1 MRLHFAIPSLVLIS
15 LCAAATTRAEPTTQP
30 AEDRP
35 RPALGA
41 GGRGEMLFGRF
52 REAIADLNLTDDQ
65 KAKIKDIFD
74 DAKEKLTAMEPQERQ
89 QKFRGAMMDLRE
101 KLTAV
106 LTEEQAGK
114 LREKLERGRGPGGR
128 PGSAP
133 RPDQPEQMNQPANSG
148 TQVGLRTGEMMERL
162 NAAIEHL
169 ELSGEQKRQ
178 IQSIVDEGKQQL
190 TELRSKFQSG
200 EVQADAARTESQR
213 IFAEIRDQLSGV
225 LSKDQQQKLRDEIQK
240 ARERENRVASASKP
254 PTEAPDMN
262 PPPAPKPEGMKPEMK
277 TDPFAAQSP
286 RNTARDNSAAPTPQV
301 AAPARDAGAKI
312 NDVAPEFTLERLDGR
327 NASLSAF
334 KGKPLVIEFGSYSSP
349 SFRQRAAKMEDLA
362 KQYSTRANFLV
373 IYTKEAH
380 PIGGWEVDRNKDD
393 RIAIPPHAD
402 LAARKTAAKDA
413 KQALKITLPMAVDA
427 MDDKIAAA
435 YGASENSAV
444 IIGRDW
450 KVLSKQTWA
459 DPYRLRAALD
469 EALKTGSTT
478 SPAE

>member
-1 MRLHFAIPSLVLIS
+1 MRFHLTIVTILAFA
-15 LCAAATTRAEPTTQP
+15 LCLTTTLGAEPTTRP
-30 AEDRP
+30 AEERP
-35 RPALGA
+35 RPGPAG

-52 REAIADLNLTDDQ
+52 REAIADLNLTDEQ

-128 PGSAP
+128 PGAP
-133 RPDQPEQMNQPANSG
+133 PRSDPPEQMNQPANTG
-148 TQVGLRTGEMMERL
+148 TQVGVRTGEMMERL

-169 ELSGEQKRQ
+169 ELSGEQKTQ

-200 EVQADAARTESQR
+200 QVQADAARTESQR

-225 LSKDQQQKLRDEIQK
+225 LSKDQQQKLRDEIQR
-240 ARERENRVASASKP
+240 ARERENTVASASKP
-254 PTEAPDMN
+254 PTDAPDMN
-262 PPPAPKPEGMKPEMK
+262 PPPAPKPDGMKPEMK
-277 TDPFAAQSP
+277 ADPFAPQAP
-286 RNTARDNSAAPTPQV
+286 RNTAGDNAAAPTPQV

-312 NDVAPEFTLERLDGR
+312 NEVAPEFTLERLDGR

-362 KQYSTRANFLV
+362 KQYSMRANFLV

-402 LAARKTAAKDA
+402 LAARKSAAKDA
-413 KQALKITLPMAVDA
+413 KQALKLTLPIAVDG

-444 IIGRDW
+444 VIGRDG

-469 EALKTGSTT
+469 EALKTSTT
-478 SPAE
+478 APVE